1 MEHLKRLMTSDPK
14 LFATL
19 LEWYDN
25 ETDGGLE
32 CYRLRNM
39 DCFDDVFDGL
49 SEADL
54 NDMYGYHFDRNDK
67 YFYTTDG
74 GYVISINEKDYSSII
89 YNHPFILNDLIEW
102 LTDLAEWYGVEI
114 ER

>member
-1 MEHLKRLMTSDPK
+1 MEHLKRLMIENPK
-14 LFATL
+14 AFAML
-19 LEWYDN
+19 LEWCDD
-25 ETDGGLE
+25 ETDTLE
-32 CYRLRNM
+32 GYRLRNM

-49 SEADL
+49 SETDL
-54 NDMYGYHFDRNDK
+54 NDMQGNGFNRNDK
-67 YFYTTDG
+67 YFYTNDG
-74 GYVISINEKDYSSII
+74 GYVFSLNEKDYSAIV

>member
-1 MEHLKRLMTSDPK
+1 MEHLKYLMKTDPK

-19 LEWYDN
+19 LEWYDD

-39 DCFDDVFDGL
+39 EDFNSTFDGL
-49 SEADL
+49 TETEVL
-54 NDMYGYHFDRNDK
+54 DMQGYGFDRKHK
-67 YFYTTDG
+67 YFYTEES
-74 GYVISINEKDYSSII
+74 GYAFSVNEKDYSTII
-89 YNHPFILNDLIEW
+89 NNHPFILNDLIEW
-102 LTDLAEWYGVEI
+102 LTDMAEWNGVEI